1 LKYVLELI
9 AVEKGFVTAEQ
20 VIEAMNI
27 QILEDMEKREHRLI
41 GTILL
46 DQGILTI
53 SQIDEVPKIKVS
65 LSAFV
70 VPPRAGRS
78 RLAPYVS

>member
-1 LKYVLELI
+1 MDTESIEMRFGTI

-46 DQGILTI
+46 DQGIITI
-53 SQIDEVPKIKVS
+53 SQIDEVLRDMVNPDPDKPEK
-65 LSAFV
+65 L
-70 VPPRAGRS
+70 
-78 RLAPYVS
+78 

>member
-1 LKYVLELI
+1 MDTENIEIRFGTI

-53 SQIDEVPKIKVS
+53 SQIDEVLRDMVNPNPDKPGKN
-65 LSAFV
+65 A
-70 VPPRAGRS
+70 
-78 RLAPYVS
+78 